1 MLTIPVWTLIHVVQV
16 EPYLGVGPSGP
27 AYGPAGPVRCLLE
40 EQTRLVRSP
49 AGDEVVSSS
58 TAYAM
63 PGTVA
68 PAKSRVTLPG
78 GRRTVVIASYNRDGG
93 GLGTPNHTEVQLQ

>member
-1 MLTIPVWTLIHVVQV
+1 MTIPAWTLIHRVQV

-27 AYGPAGPVRCLLE
+27 AYGPAVEVRCLLE
-40 EQTRLVRSP
+40 EKTRLVRGPS
-49 AGDEVVSSS
+49 GDEVVSTS
-58 TAYAM
+58 TFYAM

-68 PAKSRVTLPG
+68 PAKSRVTLPS

-93 GLGTPNHTEVQLQ
+93 NLGTPNHVEVQLQ

>member
-1 MLTIPVWTLIHVVQV
+1 MTTIPAFVLIHRVQV

-27 AYGPAGPVRCLLE
+27 VYGPAVEVRCLKE
-40 EQTRLVRSP
+40 DKVRLVRSP
-49 AGDEVVSSS
+49 EGDEVISSA
-58 TAYAM
+58 TFYAM

-78 GRRTVVIASYNRDGG
+78 GRKTTVITFVDADGG
-93 GLGTPNHTEVQLQ
+93 NLGTPNHVEVQLV